1 MESLSDHFNG
11 LRVVAAR
18 YTGAYF
24 SLIISLQ
31 LWCSEPPSPYSSVFR
46 AAISSQL
53 SVQSH
58 RLFSITTF
66 RVVLTVW
73 HSNPLSLFSLAS
85 RVAFSAWCSKP
96 HLWFDI
102 QSHHLI
108 FSLAFKAT
116 ILIIVQRSKPPS
128 LLSYDVQSH
137 PSQFVQSHYLFSISA
152 FRATISFSV
161 STFKA
166 TISFSVWRSKLPSLY
181 SLAFKVAI
189 FSQLRHSK
197 SSFIVWCSKSPSLL
211 NFGIQS
217 HHFFSV
223 WHSEPPSLFS
233 LGNKRH
239 HLFSIWHSEPPSLLS
254 YIIQSRHIFSITTF
268 RVVLHSLAFRVTVFS
283 KFRHSKPPSFLSLA
297 VQSHHLFS
305 VQRSK
310 PLSLLSYGV
319 QSRHIF

>member
-31 LWCSEPPSPYSSVFR
+31 LWCSKPPSPYSS
-46 AAISSQL
+46 
-53 SVQSH
+53 
-58 RLFSITTF
+58 
-66 RVVLTVW
+66 
-73 HSNPLSLFSLAS
+73 
-85 RVAFSAWCSKP
+85 
-96 HLWFDI
+96 
-102 QSHHLI
+102 SHHLV
-108 FSLAFKAT
+108 FSLAFRAT

-137 PSQFVQSHYLFSISA
+137 YLFSVSA

-161 STFKA
+161 SAFKA

-181 SLAFKVAI
+181 RLEFKVAI
-189 FSQLRHSK
+189 SSQLRHSK
-197 SSFIVWCSKSPSLL
+197 SSFIVWCSKSPFLL
-211 NFGIQS
+211 NFGVQS
-217 HHFFSV
+217 HHLFSV
-223 WHSEPPSLFS
+223 WHSKPPSLFS
-233 LGNKRH
+233 LGDKRH
-239 HLFSIWHSEPPSLLS
+239 HLFSVWRSEPPSLLS
-254 YIIQSRHIFSITTF
+254 YVVQSRHIFSIMTF
-268 RVVLHSLAFRVTVFS
+268 RVVLHSLAFRAIVFS

-305 VQRSK
+305 VWRSE